1 MSIRSYEPWNL
12 LDRFQEQ
19 LSQLGYAN
27 RDIANSDHDQSHV
40 VTSHWRPAVD
50 IKEEANRFVIMAD
63 LPGVDPGDI
72 EITMEN
78 GVLSIKGERKSEIRD
93 EKEGYKRVERV
104 SGTFYRRFSL
114 PDSADAEA
122 HRRQRLMPGANRNGP
137 FAARF
142 AIAVQIA
149 QPGLNFCRSPCLLT
163 ASITI
168 KEPPYDHSP

>member
-50 IKEEANRFVIMAD
+50 IKEEADRFVIMAD

-114 PDSADAEA
+114 PDSADAERIEA
-122 HRRQRLMPGANRNGP
+122 KGKDGVLEVSLPKHEKVQPRR
-137 FAARF
+137 
-142 AIAVQIA
+142 IAVN
-149 QPGLNFCRSPCLLT
+149 G
-163 ASITI
+163 
-168 KEPPYDHSP
+168 